1 MGIMQ
6 RDLVSVYVGLGANL
20 GDSQQA
26 VQKASAE
33 LANLPLTEWVASS
46 SLYQSSPVD
55 AQGPDFVNAV
65 VHLKTRLNAI
75 DLLHACQAIEN
86 CAGRERPYR
95 NAPRTLDID
104 ILLFGEANV
113 ISEALILPHPR
124 MRDRAF
130 VLVPLNEIA
139 PQWVSAT
146 ELQRVNGQA
155 VRLVQL
161 AANST
166 AAERCQIY
174 RFNDTK

>member
-1 MGIMQ
+1 MQ
-6 RDLVSVYVGLGANL
+6 RDEVSVYVGLGANL
-20 GDSQQA
+20 GDAQQA

-33 LANLPLTEWVASS
+33 LANLPLTEWVATS

-86 CAGRERPYR
+86 RAGRERPYR

-104 ILLFGEANV
+104 ILLFGEANI
-113 ISEALILPHPR
+113 ISEELILPHPR
-124 MRDRAF
+124 MKDRAF

-139 PQWVSAT
+139 PQWVIASD
-146 ELQRVNGQA
+146 LQKVKAQA
-155 VRLVQL
+155 VRLIPST
-161 AANST
+161 ANST
-166 AAERCQIY
+166 
-174 RFNDTK
+174 TT

>member
-1 MGIMQ
+1 MQ
-6 RDLVSVYVGLGANL
+6 RDEVSVYVGLGANL
-20 GDSQQA
+20 GDAQQA

-33 LANLPLTEWVASS
+33 LANLPLTEWVATS

-86 CAGRERPYR
+86 RAGRERPYR

-104 ILLFGEANV
+104 ILLFGEANI
-113 ISEALILPHPR
+113 ISEELILPHPR
-124 MRDRAF
+124 MKDRAF

-139 PQWVSAT
+139 PQRVIASD
-146 ELQRVNGQA
+146 LQKVKGQA
-155 VRLVQL
+155 VRLL
-161 AANST
+161 PSTANSMAT
-166 AAERCQIY
+166 
-174 RFNDTK
+174 

>member
-20 GDSQQA
+20 GDAQQA

-33 LANLPLTEWVASS
+33 LANLPRTEWVASS

-75 DLLHACQAIEN
+75 DLLHACQAMEN
-86 CAGRERPYR
+86 RAGRERPYL

-104 ILLFGEANV
+104 LLLFGEAN
-113 ISEALILPHPR
+113 IQSKELLIPHPR
-124 MRDRAF
+124 MRARAF
-130 VLVPLNEIA
+130 VLLPLSEIA
-139 PQWVSAT
+139 SHLVSAAD
-146 ELQRVNGQA
+146 LCQVAGQSIQK
-155 VRLVQL
+155 V
-161 AANST
+161 S
-166 AAERCQIY
+166 
-174 RFNDTK
+174 